1 MVRGAAILLAVAASP
16 LAAQQAGPAPKA
28 NVLVIPAPK
37 ERSPHRFPK
46 VEPVKTVDIPQWA
59 KDAGHNGHAIYTAI
73 VAPDDTLI
81 SLELKRSSG
90 SAAIDAAVKARAET
104 LWYRAGTDAAGNP
117 VESEIPVRIRYARFD
132 EDSPGGGIDAY
143 SCRDLVREEDW
154 FHAANA
160 DREDPVLLGDVFLPE
175 LVYLTLG
182 SMLRLERGEPTDDA
196 TVDADIAARKIMW
209 QSLLERCQKTPE
221 RLLLDEVDHP
231 EAFRRQMLRY

>member
-1 MVRGAAILLAVAASP
+1 MVRRAAILLAVAASP

-28 NVLVIPAPK
+28 NLLVIPAPR

-46 VEPVKTVDIPQWA
+46 KEPAKTVDIPQWA
-59 KDAGHNGHAIYTAI
+59 KDEGHNGHATYRAI

-81 SLELKRSSG
+81 GLELQRSSG

-117 VESEIPVRIRYARFD
+117 VESKIPVTMRYARFD
-132 EDSPGGGIDAY
+132 KDSPGGGVDAY
-143 SCRDLVREEDW
+143 TCGELVREKDW
-154 FHAANA
+154 FQAANA
-160 DREDPVLLGDVFLPE
+160 DREEPLLPGDFFLPE
-175 LVYLTLG
+175 RVYLTLG
-182 SMLRLERGEPTDDA
+182 SMVRLERGEPIDDA
-196 TVDADIAARKIMW
+196 TVKVDIAARKIMW
-209 QSLLERCQKTPE
+209 QSLLDRCRKTSE